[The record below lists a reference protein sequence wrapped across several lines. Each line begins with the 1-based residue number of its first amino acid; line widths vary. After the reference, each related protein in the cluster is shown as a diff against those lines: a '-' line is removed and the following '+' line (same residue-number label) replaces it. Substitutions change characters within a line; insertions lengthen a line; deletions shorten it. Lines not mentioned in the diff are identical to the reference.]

1 MEMRIKMEIELDW
14 PDVRTLDMI
23 ANQLGLDP
31 EATIRF
37 LIRKGIES
45 LIRPPAP
52 AQPEQNQP
60 RDSDLVGTEIEVPDK
75 NRKGGGKS

>member
-1 MEMRIKMEIELDW
+1 MKVRIELDMDW
-14 PDVRTLDMI
+14 GDIRTLDMI

-45 LIRPPAP
+45 LIRPP
-52 AQPEQNQP
+52 EQQN
-60 RDSDLVGTEIEVPDK
+60 SELVGTEIEVPE
-75 NRKGGGKS
+75 KGGDKK